1 MKRLVRNTYRLK
13 NFFRNDIWE
22 LNLEEL
28 SKARARYVKYAKVAL
43 ITIKTFS
50 SEKIGF
56 QAVAL
61 SFFSTMSVVP
71 FVAITFGITD
81 GFGLG
86 ETLKDFL
93 YMYFNN
99 SQQIIDTVLGF
110 AQNIID
116 TAKSSAMGLVS
127 ALLFFW
133 IVVWMMMNVEKVFN
147 NVWRVPKS
155 RKLLKRLSVIIAM
168 LIVICQ
174 PFFYLSIG

>member
-1 MKRLVRNTYRLK
+1 MKRLVRKTYRLK

-28 SKARARYVKYAKVAL
+28 SRARARYVKYAKVAL

-71 FVAITFGITD
+71 FVAITFAITG

-86 ETLKDFL
+86 ETLDFVDRQL
-93 YMYFNN
+93 SCQLHLTACFLDFSFLISKMGK
-99 SQQIIDTVLGF
+99 IHVLTQF
-110 AQNIID
+110 PF
-116 TAKSSAMGLVS
+116 L
-127 ALLFFW
+127 
-133 IVVWMMMNVEKVFN
+133 
-147 NVWRVPKS
+147 RY
-155 RKLLKRLSVIIAM
+155 
-168 LIVICQ
+168 LIHTT
-174 PFFYLSIG
+174 